1 MALKLLIYFTAFV
14 LANASITDLFK
25 ENDNDFSMKEFFAD
39 IDQDQQEDLTITV
52 DYEHESQLMSLYFV
66 ISQKQEDILIEF
78 NYHLDL
84 KNPYDAQWVDK
95 ERGMIVIQR

>member
-39 IDQDQQEDLTITV
+39 IDQD
-52 DYEHESQLMSLYFV
+52 
-66 ISQKQEDILIEF
+66 
-78 NYHLDL
+78 
-84 KNPYDAQWVDK
+84 
-95 ERGMIVIQR
+95 

>member
-14 LANASITDLFK
+14 LANASITDLFQG
-25 ENDNDFSMKEFFAD
+25 NDNDFSMKEFFAD

-66 ISQKQEDILIEF
+66 ISQGLEDILIEF
-78 NYHLDL
+78 YYHLDL

-95 ERGMIVIQR
+95 ERGIIVIQR